1 MDRKVSTLI
10 QNLQDLES
18 YFNLIQRFDSTNYFS
33 GLVENSLE
41 TRIAVTETK
50 VKSLVDLS

>member
-10 QNLQDLES
+10 QNLQDLKS
-18 YFNLIQRFDSTNYFS
+18 YFNLIQRFDSTNCFS

-41 TRIAVTETK
+41 TRVAVTETK